1 MTFTIDSGHRL
12 MLDPREEPI
21 ETHISP
27 GVMIRS
33 ENRTDVLLGR
43 MTTGAVDAT
52 AGSSVVTFF
61 VEMERGDE
69 TLARVAELQVWPEF
83 ETMPYEGG
91 QHLVQR
97 YPAEI
102 PSGFCGSCIPGGDI
116 GRDLSYSEGES
127 SSRTRSVSMRW
138 DVNTANSV
146 GLSAGHM
153 VFAQAQLNS
162 TWSSTFGT
170 DVSEA
175 VTTENHVSLNLQ
187 AHVLPTFYGICYRQL
202 SRYEKSVDVV
212 YHGECGR
219 EAVVGQAVLT
229 DWGWGFDVATGPE
242 CTPRT
247 NLPEPFEED

>member
-1 MTFTIDSGHRL
+1 
-12 MLDPREEPI
+12 
-21 ETHISP
+21 
-27 GVMIRS
+27 
-33 ENRTDVLLGR
+33 
-43 MTTGAVDAT
+43 
-52 AGSSVVTFF
+52 
-61 VEMERGDE
+61 MERGDE

-91 QHLVQR
+91 QRLVQR

-212 YHGECGR
+212 YHGECGGS
-219 EAVVGQAVLT
+219 AVVGQAVLT

-247 NLPEPFEED
+247 NLPDPFEED